1 MDVHLDLCFDTCP
14 ENLISVPVIE
24 SQHVPWRHL
33 HTEMLHPLEGRL
45 TRLLFGPRIPSPRN
59 LTYFIHYEFCHID

>member
-33 HTEMLHPLEGRL
+33 HTEMIDPLGGRL
-45 TRLLFGPRIPSPRN
+45 AWSKAVIRTVRESLVHEI
-59 LTYFIHYEFCHID
+59 